1 MKRSAPNTPTRCF
14 RCGKEVHMS
23 YDCPERFNQQN
34 NNQKSNSHGAKVN
47 HVAAETVQE
56 GPEIMM
62 GTFSI
67 NSMFYLILE
76 LRIHSYHK
84 HLLEFIAFH

>member
-1 MKRSAPNTPTRCF
+1 
-14 RCGKEVHMS
+14 MS

-34 NNQKSNSHGAKVN
+34 SNQKSTSYAAKVN
-47 HVAAETVQE
+47 NVAADIVQE

-67 NSMFYLILE
+67 NSIPATVLFDS
-76 LRIHSYHK
+76 RVSYI
-84 HLLEFIAFH
+84 FIS

>member
-1 MKRSAPNTPTRCF
+1 
-14 RCGKEVHMS
+14 MS

-34 NNQKSNSHGAKVN
+34 NKQKSNSHGAKVN

-62 GTFSI
+62 GRSASTLSLLQ
-67 NSMFYLILE
+67 FYLILE
-76 LRIHSYHK
+76 LHIHLFHK